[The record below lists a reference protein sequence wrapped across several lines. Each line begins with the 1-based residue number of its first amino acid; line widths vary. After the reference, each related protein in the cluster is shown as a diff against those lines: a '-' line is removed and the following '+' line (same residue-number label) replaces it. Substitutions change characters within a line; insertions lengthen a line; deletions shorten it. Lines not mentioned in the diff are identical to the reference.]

1 MYGPDQRFALEIK
14 FMQNPSRHSGLLL
27 PAIFLLG
34 LAARVLF
41 ALVAEPELKNDE
53 SAYVEIAR
61 NVLAGKS
68 YDSQQDLAA
77 YGMSQVRPPF
87 LPWLIMLIFRAAG
100 SNILTLRVALAAFSS
115 LVVVAAYHLARN
127 LGATR
132 TCALAAALL
141 TALHPPLVVNA
152 SRVLTEAPFAV
163 LITAACALI
172 CAWRR
177 ASSLLTVPLAGAVLG
192 AAVLCRATVI
202 PFLPVLAVIWMFAAE
217 GRRRWFGLFAAATA
231 VVLILP
237 WEIALFREH
246 GRVIPV
252 STGGGFNLW
261 CVNNPYMKGIPGVTS
276 PTDQMRLEL
285 ARLPEAERDAYYQR
299 NAVEWARANPRAFL
313 KRRGEC
319 LVEFWRLVP
328 ADLRNRRYPFKDTYG
343 VAAPPLLI
351 VTAKLLW
358 FSLLIATLLG
368 SVLKAVSLFRDR
380 RPEIL
385 SLAALVATVTLVHT
399 IMISFSRYRIPFD
412 PTWMTLG
419 VLGWCDLWLRRRG
432 RQPAGQAAS

>member
-1 MYGPDQRFALEIK
+1 MDFCCL
-14 FMQNPSRHSGLLL
+14 PSSSR
-27 PAIFLLG
+27 PY
-34 LAARVLF
+34 LF
-41 ALVAEPELKNDE
+41 TIVEPNLRTTNCHVIAE
-53 SAYVEIAR
+53 

-87 LPWLIMLIFRAAG
+87 LPWLIMLVFRAAG
-100 SNILTLRVALAAFSS
+100 NNILTLRVVLAAFSS
-115 LVVVAAYHLARN
+115 LVVVAAYYLARN
-127 LGATR
+127 LGAAR

-141 TALHPPLVVNA
+141 AALHPPLVVNA
-152 SRVLTEAPFAV
+152 SRVLTEASFAV
-163 LITAACALI
+163 LITTACALI

-177 ASSLLTVPLAGAVLG
+177 ASSLLAVLLAGAVLG
-192 AAVLCRATVI
+192 AAVLCRATVL
-202 PFLPVLAVIWMFAAE
+202 PFLPVLAVIWMLAA
-217 GRRRWFGLFAAATA
+217 GDRRRWFGLFAAATSI
-231 VVLILP
+231 VLILP

-246 GRVIPV
+246 GQVVPV

-261 CVNNPYMKGIPGVTS
+261 CVNNPHMTGIPGVTS

-299 NAVEWARANPRAFL
+299 HAVEWARSNPRAFL
-313 KRRGEC
+313 KRRWEC
-319 LVEFWRLVP
+319 LVEFWRLIP
-328 ADLRNRRYPFKDTYG
+328 ADLLNRRYPFKDTYG

-358 FSLLIATLLG
+358 FSLLIATLAG
-368 SVLKAVSLFRDR
+368 SVLKIISLYRDR

-385 SLAALVATVTLVHT
+385 SLAALIATATLVHT
-399 IMISFSRYRIPFD
+399 VMISFPRYRIPFD

-419 VLGWCDLWLRRRG
+419 VLGWCDLWARRRD